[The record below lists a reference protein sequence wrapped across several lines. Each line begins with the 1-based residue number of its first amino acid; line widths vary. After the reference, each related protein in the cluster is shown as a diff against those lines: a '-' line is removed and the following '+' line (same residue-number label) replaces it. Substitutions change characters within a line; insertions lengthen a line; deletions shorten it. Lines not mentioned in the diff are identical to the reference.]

1 MTRPIL
7 IRFGV
12 FLIVCGLLG
21 WAATGFSDRGK
32 TAIASGG
39 MSGMIM
45 LVCGLLSGMQEPLL
59 RRLGFYGAIGFT
71 VLFGAAFVWRSTV
84 AWMAVASGEPKHYV
98 AALLTV
104 MALAAMTVLALLIR
118 VNHLRPVVA

>member
-1 MTRPIL
+1 MIRPIL
-7 IRFGV
+7 LRFGL

-39 MSGMIM
+39 VSGMLI
-45 LVCGLLSGMQEPLL
+45 LACALLSGMQKPLL

-98 AALLTV
+98 AALLTA
-104 MALAAMTVLALLIR
+104 MALAAMAVLALVVRANRI
-118 VNHLRPVVA
+118 RPVTA